1 MHFPQH
7 GHWKLVGLGAWARA
21 GDPCGIELYEVR
33 YAAPELL
40 QADLH
45 AVCFFIWSP
54 KYFRIREK
62 HVGRLASPCGLLA
75 SVLSAPDPP
84 IRCHV

>member
-1 MHFPQH
+1 MQATLPEEQTKERSERCCRSLTPRTVMHFPQH

-21 GDPCGIELYEVR
+21 GDPCGIELYDVR

-45 AVCFFIWSP
+45 AVCF
-54 KYFRIREK
+54 
-62 HVGRLASPCGLLA
+62 
-75 SVLSAPDPP
+75 
-84 IRCHV
+84 